1 MSWIV
6 GIDEAGY
13 GPNLGPF
20 VMSAVACRVHDD
32 SAASDLWHLLRAAV
46 RRHGTAPD
54 GRLLID
60 DSKLVYAAGLAALEI
75 GVLGTLF
82 PADRHA
88 VNCLDHYLH
97 ETASASHAEVRD
109 QCWYTGRTPLP
120 LHLDPTMPAA
130 AAGFHSACL
139 DRDITGSELR
149 SVVVVPARFNA
160 ALEKWGTKGAVLGL
174 ALGELLR
181 LAPADDDSLFF
192 FIDKHGGRNRY
203 AALLQ
208 EALPHGT
215 VVAHEEGRDRSVY
228 RVLGLRRPMELTF
241 QPRADATHFCV
252 ALASMASKYLRELL
266 MLEFNEFWQA
276 HVPGLKPTAGYPGDA
291 ARFYAAIRP
300 TVQRL
305 GIPENSLWRQ
315 K

>member
-1 MSWIV
+1 MPWVV

-20 VMSAVACRVHDD
+20 VMSAVACRV
-32 SAASDLWHLLRAAV
+32 AEEPADLWCLLRAV
-46 RRHGTAPD
+46 TRRHGTPAD
-54 GRLLID
+54 GRLLVD

-75 GVLGTLF
+75 GVLAALF
-82 PADRHA
+82 PADAATHTLEAYLGA
-88 VNCLDHYLH
+88 V
-97 ETASASHAEVRD
+97 APSSHADARGE
-109 QCWYTGRTPLP
+109 CWYTGRTALP
-120 LHLDPTMPAA
+120 VHAKADSLARTAEH
-130 AAGFHSACL
+130 FRRAC
-139 DRDITGSELR
+139 SECDVRWDALR

-174 ALGELLR
+174 ALAELLR
-181 LAPADDDSLFF
+181 GLPGDGEPVGC

-203 AALLQ
+203 AAMLQ

-215 VVAHEEGRDRSVY
+215 VVAQEEGRDRSVY
-228 RVLGLRRPMELTF
+228 RVLGLPFEMQLTI
-241 QPRADATHFCV
+241 QPRADSEHFCV

-266 MLEFNEFWQA
+266 MREFNQFWQT

-291 ARFYAAIRP
+291 ARFFEAIRP
-300 TVQRL
+300 VARRL
-305 GIPENSLWRQ
+305 GVAEHALWRQ